1 MTTTERPNESST
13 KAKFSEVYT
22 FEQDGKVYE
31 CQTVEL
37 FGETYEVC
45 TDGRTV
51 REIMLDLVGEDDWN
65 LSPETEARLCEFLD
79 QYRIERDESSAE

>member
-1 MTTTERPNESST
+1 MTTTNETTTSSPKATFSPTYTVER
-13 KAKFSEVYT
+13 
-22 FEQDGKVYE
+22 DGKVLE

-51 REIMLDLVGEDDWN
+51 REIMLELTGEEGWSF
-65 LSPETEARLCEFLD
+65 SPETEARLCEFLD
-79 QYRIERDESSAE
+79 QYRIERD